1 MIGRPHRRR
10 AVVPITVVIQWKDP
24 PEEDAREL
32 YQQVTQEVAGTPRPS
47 RTSDWGGGLLAHVH
61 SVDADGRACV
71 VEVWEDEA
79 SMQRFQERLMPVLER
94 MGITEG
100 MQAQVYETNNL
111 VVA

>member
-1 MIGRPHRRR
+1 
-10 AVVPITVVIQWKDP
+10 VPITVVIQWEGDAP
-24 PEEDAREL
+24 DEDAREL
-32 YQQVTQEVAGTPRPS
+32 YEQVSQEVVGAPRPS

-61 SVDADGRACV
+61 SVSEDGRACV
-71 VEVWEDEA
+71 VEVWQDEA
-79 SMQRFQERLMPVLER
+79 SMQRFQDRLIPVLDR